1 LARAAISLKI
11 DICVATNPEHLNCC
25 QQVLRMRGPI
35 FVGFPFL
42 LAMVLVPCCA
52 GAAPPALTTVAAV
65 RALTSAQ
72 AAESRPVDLKGIVT
86 FYDHAQQVFFFQ
98 DSTGS
103 IYVHT
108 EHDYPV
114 AAGSRVEIHGTTGP
128 GYTTEID
135 PTEIRETSRGPL
147 PKPIFV
153 SYAEAARHENDC
165 RFVTMEGIVRS
176 STLQTVGQSRVYLLD
191 FEVDHR
197 MMEIAISN
205 DPHFDPVQLL
215 DATVRATGNL
225 SGDFNARD
233 QIVGLQLTVSDAGQ
247 VVVLKPAARNFSEI
261 PVIPLGILVRSDS
274 MMLPPERIR
283 TQGVLTLY
291 DPGERMV
298 IKDGDDT
305 LPIQTRQMDPMTIGQ
320 RVEVT
325 GFPAAINGSPALEMA
340 QAVAAGGVTPLSA
353 RDISFAD
360 AMSGKFSNDLV
371 ALEGEVVSETRE
383 HHLDTLTVRSGN
395 RIFQALYR
403 KSLEDMDPIPWY
415 EPGTKIRVE
424 GVCIVHTRGFWGSVE
439 SFQMHLRSERD
450 IRVLALPSWWT
461 VRHMLFLT
469 SGLLGAVLLIF
480 GWGIWMRRRL
490 GIQEALLRQKV
501 ELEAARLDN
510 MARLERQRSHILE
523 LINSFEPLNRVFD
536 AIHRYAA
543 ELWPGVHVY
552 AHVLHNRKL
561 TLVAG
566 SGLNDEEIARLQVI
580 DPSHSS
586 EPCAVAVRTR
596 SLASHTQ
603 PLPVWSRAMIS
614 SQGEILGAMT
624 FECAADSPVRFNQN
638 AFDFGCNLAAVAIDN
653 RRLYESALHR
663 SEHDQLT
670 GLPNRVLLDARL
682 DEALRRAH
690 ETQGLVAILFL
701 DLDGFKAVNDNHSH
715 RIGDL
720 YLCEVAH
727 RFQSCLRESDAL
739 GRVGGDE
746 FIVVIADML
755 DPALASEVAARLLQ
769 AMKAPFVVEDI
780 TIQGSVSI
788 GVAVFQDVGDTA
800 GELKHQADAAMYAAK
815 RAGGGQISFSEPL
828 PLTR

>member
-1 LARAAISLKI
+1 MRSAIF
-11 DICVATNPEHLNCC
+11 A
-25 QQVLRMRGPI
+25 
-35 FVGFPFL
+35 GFQIL
-42 LAMVLVPCCA
+42 LAMVLLPSRA
-52 GAAPPALTTVAAV
+52 AAAPPVLTTVAAV
-65 RALTSAQ
+65 RALTYAQ
-72 AAESRPVDLKGIVT
+72 AAEGRPVDLNGIIT
-86 FYDHAQQVFFFQ
+86 FYDHAQQVCFFQ
-98 DSTGS
+98 DSTGY
-103 IYVHT
+103 IYIHT
-108 EHDYPV
+108 DRDYPV
-114 AAGSRVEIHGTTGP
+114 VAGSRVEIHGTTGP

-135 PTEIRETSRGPL
+135 PADIREISRGPL
-147 PKPIFV
+147 PKPAFV
-153 SYAEAARHENDC
+153 TYAEAARHDNDC

-176 STLQTVGQSRVYLLD
+176 STLQTVAQSRVYALD

-205 DPHFDPVQLL
+205 PLHFNPLQLL

-233 QIVGLQLTVSDAGQ
+233 QIVGLQLTVSDASQ
-247 VVVLKPAARNFSEI
+247 VVILKPAERNFNEI
-261 PVIPLGILVRSDS
+261 PITPLSSLLRSDS
-274 MMLPPERIR
+274 VLLPPQRIR
-283 TQGVLTLY
+283 TRGVLTLY

-305 LPIQTRQMDPMTIGQ
+305 LLVQTRQMDPMAIGQ
-320 RVEVT
+320 QIEVT
-325 GFPAAINGSPALEMA
+325 GFPAAVNGSPVLEMA
-340 QAVAAGGVTPLSA
+340 QAIASGGITPLAA

-360 AMSGKFSNDLV
+360 AMSGKYSNDLV
-371 ALEGEVVSETRE
+371 ALDGEVVSETRE

-403 KSLEDMDPIPWY
+403 KNNATTDPIPLY
-415 EPGTKIRVE
+415 EPGTKIRVQ
-424 GVCIVHTRGFWGSVE
+424 GVCIVHVRGFWGAVE
-439 SFQMHLRSERD
+439 SFQIHLRSEHD

-461 VRHMLFLT
+461 VRHMLFVTL
-469 SGLLGAVLLIF
+469 GMLGAVLIIF
-480 GWGIWMRRRL
+480 AWGIWVRWRL

-523 LINSFEPLNRVFD
+523 LINSFEPLDRVFD
-536 AIHRYAA
+536 AIHRYAT
-543 ELWPGVHVY
+543 ELWPGVRVY
-552 AHVLHNRKL
+552 AHVLQNRRL

-566 SGLNDEEIARLQVI
+566 SGLDDEDIARLQVI
-580 DPSHSS
+580 DPALSS

-596 SLASHTQ
+596 SVVAHEE
-603 PLPVWSRAMIS
+603 PVPTWSRAMIS

-624 FECAADSPVRFNQN
+624 FECAAESPIRFNQN

-701 DLDGFKAVNDNHSH
+701 DLDDFKAVNDNHSH

-720 YLCEVAH
+720 YLCEVAN
-727 RFQSCLRESDAL
+727 RFQNCLRESDAL

-746 FIVVIADML
+746 FIVVIADMS
-755 DPALASEVAARLLQ
+755 DPALAVEVAQRLLQ
-769 AMKAPFVVEDI
+769 SMKDPFVIEGV
-780 TIQGSVSI
+780 TIRGSVSI
-788 GVAVFQDVGDTA
+788 GVAVFQDVSDTA
-800 GELKHQADAAMYAAK
+800 TELKHQADAAMYAAK

-828 PLTR
+828 PMTR